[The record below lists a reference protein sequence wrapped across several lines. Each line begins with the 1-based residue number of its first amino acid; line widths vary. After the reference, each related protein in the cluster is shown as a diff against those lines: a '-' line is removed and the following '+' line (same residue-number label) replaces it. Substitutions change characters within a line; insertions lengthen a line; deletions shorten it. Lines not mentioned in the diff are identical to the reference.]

1 MIGKVIILQVSQSFI
16 STFFTFKVGKEAFLE
31 LGTFSKDNYNGLR
44 EELVFRVISFL
55 SISRSP
61 EMATPA
67 TVRRMNSANAR
78 EFNAMVRMLLKNTDA
93 WKAKR
98 RREIEQSIA
107 EELKRRETKIPNDT
121 VVKPKVVTD
130 EDSISQENDAKPDQ
144 STEKV
149 SKMTSETMSELPDCS
164 KTEIR
169 QAIQGNV
176 KENVPSERSC
186 ASSDCS
192 NIGIQL
198 CAGCH
203 RSLYCGQVCSPII
216 KFLFVNELFAF
227 PHLYNR
233 KVVGLFMCS
242 DPQECA
248 SADWSLHKILC
259 KAKAKERGRRRGV
272 VKKLSEVD

>member
-1 MIGKVIILQVSQSFI
+1 MIGKVIILQARQSFI

-130 EDSISQENDAKPDQ
+130 ESKVEDKVLCDEEMLKQTSTGRLLKDSISQENDAKPDQ

-169 QAIQGNV
+169 QARQGNV

-227 PHLYNR
+227 PHLYILEKLLN
-233 KVVGLFMCS
+233 LI
-242 DPQECA
+242 
-248 SADWSLHKILC
+248 WSLHVL
-259 KAKAKERGRRRGV
+259 
-272 VKKLSEVD
+272 